1 MSFLAPFGLLL
12 GLLAVPLAALY
23 FLRLRRR
30 KVAVSSLMLWHAVRR
45 SEQLA
50 SPFQRFRRNLL
61 LLLQL
66 LALLLLVLAF
76 ARPYLQT
83 EARLARAVV
92 LVLDTSAS
100 MGATDGS
107 AAGDTRFDQA
117 RAEARALL
125 DELGPGDEAMIVSAG
140 PVTEVVAPFTRDKG
154 ALSVA
159 LDGVR
164 LTQAAASLE
173 EGLRLALSLA
183 RTRPDVE
190 VVVLSD
196 GGPDDLSGLPAGEV
210 DVRYLRTGTQAT
222 NAGIVALDLRRSP
235 VSEAER
241 QLFVTVQN
249 QGDVANRGS
258 VELFLDGE
266 LVGLRTERL
275 DPSVP
280 VAMVFDLPPLVTGVV
295 EVKLSWPDDRLP
307 ADDTAYAVVARTA
320 AHYVLLVGND
330 PLLARILAGDPRIDA
345 RQVPASGVTP
355 ELLAASDAV
364 LFAGAV
370 PDGIDGLSYAVLGP
384 QHGGPVQF
392 AAPQKAPRVV
402 GWRRTHP
409 LVRFTQW
416 DKLVVGA
423 SYPVTDAAGM
433 QPVVEGDWG
442 PLVLAGE
449 RAGGRVVQLAFDP
462 LQSDLPL
469 RVAWPVFVMNTV
481 GWLTE
486 GRGTV
491 SAASSLPTGQ
501 PYVRTLPEVE
511 GSAVVSGPA
520 PAVARLDEGV
530 LRVTG
535 LTDVGVYEVSAG
547 DGAWRT
553 RFAANLLSAD
563 ESRIRP
569 RADLTLGGGVAEA
582 SARAVQGRRE
592 LWRPLLLLALGV
604 LLLEWLLYHRR
615 AVA

>member
-30 KVAVSSLMLWHAVRR
+30 KVPVSSLMLWHAVRR

-50 SPFQRFRRNLL
+50 SPFQRFKRNLL

-76 ARPYLQT
+76 ARPFLET
-83 EARLARAVV
+83 EAALARAVV
-92 LVLDTSAS
+92 LVIDTSAS
-100 MGATDGS
+100 MGATDG
-107 AAGDTRFDQA
+107 APTRFDQA
-117 RAEARALL
+117 RQEAAAILE
-125 DELGPGDEAMIVSAG
+125 ELGPGDEAMIVAAG

-154 ALSVA
+154 ALSLA
-159 LDGVR
+159 LDQVE

-196 GGPDDLSGLPAGEV
+196 GGPDDLSGLPAGTAE
-210 DVRYLRTGTQAT
+210 VRYLRTGSSTT

-249 QGDVANRGS
+249 QGDKAGRGS
-258 VELFLDGE
+258 VEVFLDAA
-266 LVGLRTERL
+266 LVGVRTERL
-275 DPSVP
+275 DPGAP
-280 VAMVFDLPPLVTGVV
+280 AAMVFDLPANASVVV
-295 EVKLSWPDDRLP
+295 EVKLSWPGDQLP
-307 ADDTAYAVVARTA
+307 ADDHAFAVVSRRA
-320 AHYVLLVGND
+320 AHDVLLVGND
-330 PLLARILAGDPRIDA
+330 PLLARILSGDPRIDA
-345 RQVPASGVTP
+345 RQVAAGAVTP
-355 ELLAASDAV
+355 QLLAAADAV

-384 QHGGPVQF
+384 QHGGPVSF

-423 SYPVTDAAGM
+423 SYPVTDAAGL

-462 LQSDLPL
+462 LQSDLTL
-469 RVAWPVFVMNTV
+469 RVAWPVFVLNTV

-486 GRGTV
+486 GRGAV

-501 PYVRTLPEVE
+501 PYVRVVPDVE
-511 GSAVVSGPA
+511 GD
-520 PAVARLDEGV
+520 PAVRGPGAAMARLDDGV

-535 LTDVGVYEVSAG
+535 LDQVGVYDVAVGEAF
-547 DGAWRT
+547 RT

-569 RADLTLGGGVAEA
+569 RGDLTLGSGAAVGAAVE
-582 SARAVQGRRE
+582 RAGRRE

-604 LLLEWLLYHRR
+604 LLLEWVVYHRR